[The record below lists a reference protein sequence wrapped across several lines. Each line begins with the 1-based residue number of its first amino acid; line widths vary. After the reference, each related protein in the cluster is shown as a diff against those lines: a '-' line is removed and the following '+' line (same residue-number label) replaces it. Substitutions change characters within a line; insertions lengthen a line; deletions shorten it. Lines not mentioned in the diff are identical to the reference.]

1 MLSYCYR
8 WFHDNMLSCS
18 IEVRHPRRKG
28 TAAMASTAHSDPE
41 IRPFRI
47 DIPQA
52 DLDDLRD
59 RLARTR
65 WPDELPGV
73 GWTRG
78 VPLGYLKEL
87 AGYWADGYDWPKQ
100 EARLNQ
106 FPQFTTTID
115 GQNIHFLHVRSPEP
129 DALPLI
135 LTHGWPGS
143 IVEFLNVIGPLTD
156 PRAHRGDPADAFH
169 LVIPSLPGYGLSGP
183 THQIGWTT
191 DRVATAWAELMARL
205 GYQRYGAQG
214 GDWGAFVAPQLGRI
228 DPDHLVG
235 VHLNA
240 ATFGFIPFG
249 PVDPEELASFTDA
262 ERARLERLNTSTAG
276 PGNGYFE
283 VQATRP
289 QTLAYALT
297 DSPVG
302 QLAWIVER
310 FKEWTWAAEVPEDAV
325 DRDQLLTTVMLYWLT
340 GTARSSAELYY
351 ENAHAGFSG
360 QQPGTTPTGVAVF
373 AGDYAIRRYAE
384 RTNHIVH
391 WTEFDRGGHF
401 AAMEAP
407 DLLVGDVRNF
417 FRLVR

>member
-1 MLSYCYR
+1 
-8 WFHDNMLSCS
+8 
-18 IEVRHPRRKG
+18 
-28 TAAMASTAHSDPE
+28 MASTAHSDPE

-59 RLARTR
+59 RLDRTR

-106 FPQFTTTID
+106 FPQFTTAID

-214 GDWGAFVAPQLGRI
+214 GDWGAFVAPQLGRV

-325 DRDQLLTTVMLYWLT
+325 DRDQLLTNVMLYWLT

-351 ENAHAGFSG
+351 ENTHAGFSG

-407 DLLVGDVRNF
+407 DLLVGDVRSF

>member
-1 MLSYCYR
+1 MTTT
-8 WFHDNMLSCS
+8 
-18 IEVRHPRRKG
+18 HP
-28 TAAMASTAHSDPE
+28 SDTE

-59 RLARTR
+59 RLHRTR

-78 VPLGYLKEL
+78 APLGYLKEL
-87 AGYWADGYDWPKQ
+87 AAYWADGYDWRKQ
-100 EARLNQ
+100 EARLNE
-106 FPQFTTTID
+106 FPQFVTTID
-115 GQNIHFLHVRSPEP
+115 GQNIHFLHIRSPEP
-129 DALPLI
+129 DALPLL

-143 IVEFLNVIGPLTD
+143 IVEFLNIIGPLTD
-156 PRAHRGDPADAFH
+156 PRRHGGDPADAFH
-169 LVIPSLPGYGLSGP
+169 LVIPSLPGHGFSGP
-183 THQIGWTT
+183 TREPGWTT
-191 DRVATAWAELMARL
+191 DRIAKAWAELMARL

-214 GDWGAFVAPQLGRI
+214 GDWGAFVSPQLGRI
-228 DPDHLVG
+228 DPDHVVG

-262 ERARLERLNTSTAG
+262 EKQRLERLNTSTAG

-283 VQATRP
+283 LQATRP

-310 FKEWTWAAEVPEDAV
+310 FKEWTHTAEVPEDAV
-325 DRDQLLTTVMLYWLT
+325 DRDQLLTNVMLYWLT
-340 GTARSSAELYY
+340 GTAGSSARLYY
-351 ENAHAGFSG
+351 DNLHADFVPP
-360 QQPGTTPTGVAVF
+360 QPVTVPTGVAVF
-373 AGDYAIRRYAE
+373 AEDYAIRRYAE
-384 RTNHIVH
+384 RGHNIVH

-407 DLLVGDVRNF
+407 DLLVGDVRTF
-417 FRLVR
+417 FRGVR